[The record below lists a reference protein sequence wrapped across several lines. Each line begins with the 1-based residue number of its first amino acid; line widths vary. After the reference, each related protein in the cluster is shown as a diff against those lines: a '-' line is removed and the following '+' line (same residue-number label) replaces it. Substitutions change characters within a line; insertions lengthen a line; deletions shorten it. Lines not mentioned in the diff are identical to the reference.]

1 MLTPGGQGIHNGNL
15 PKWQGS
21 GGLESTDGLA
31 RQGFPFA
38 GLGMSD
44 FGSDGLVIAGSERG
58 CADGPGKHCCL
69 WAIGDGLGK
78 HCCLWESALCWGGGR
93 LKWIG
98 CTCSLVLWYF
108 LPWAS
113 L

>member
-1 MLTPGGQGIHNGNL
+1 MCKGNL

-38 GLGMSD
+38 GLGVSD
-44 FGSDGLVIAGSERG
+44 IGGDGLVIAGSLWG

-69 WAIGDGLGK
+69 WECGDGPVK

-98 CTCSLVLWYF
+98 CTCSLVLQYF
-108 LPWAS
+108 LPCA
-113 L
+113 